1 MSDKLPRTT
10 VEQWALL
17 AAIVDRGG
25 YAQAA
30 EALHR
35 SQSTVSY
42 TVAKLQEL
50 LALPL
55 LEIRGRKAEL
65 NEHGT
70 VLLARARRIV
80 DEMSSLE
87 QLARSLRSGWE
98 SELRLV
104 VDAAFPRAQLLA
116 ILEEL
121 QKACANTRLQ
131 LDDAVLSGAEQAL
144 IEGRA
149 DVAIAPSVPGTMLG
163 DWLMDVSFVAVA
175 RPSHPLLALGR
186 ELTLDDLTQHTQAV
200 VRDSGT
206 LKPRDAGWLGSPLRW
221 TVSAVEASLA
231 AVEAGLAFAWLP
243 DHIVEPRIAAGT
255 LAPLPLVAG
264 RCRRVP
270 LYVILAQPDSAGPAA
285 RLAAELFLRHR
296 KEIPNFAA

>member
-70 VLLARARRIV
+70 AR
-80 DEMSSLE
+80 
-87 QLARSLRSGWE
+87 
-98 SELRLV
+98 
-104 VDAAFPRAQLLA
+104 
-116 ILEEL
+116 
-121 QKACANTRLQ
+121 
-131 LDDAVLSGAEQAL
+131 
-144 IEGRA
+144 
-149 DVAIAPSVPGTMLG
+149 
-163 DWLMDVSFVAVA
+163 
-175 RPSHPLLALGR
+175 
-186 ELTLDDLTQHTQAV
+186 
-200 VRDSGT
+200 
-206 LKPRDAGWLGSPLRW
+206 
-221 TVSAVEASLA
+221 
-231 AVEAGLAFAWLP
+231 
-243 DHIVEPRIAAGT
+243 
-255 LAPLPLVAG
+255 
-264 RCRRVP
+264 
-270 LYVILAQPDSAGPAA
+270 AGPA
-285 RLAAELFLRHR
+285 HR
-296 KEIPNFAA
+296 R

>member
-1 MSDKLPRTT
+1 
-10 VEQWALL
+10 V
-17 AAIVDRGG
+17 
-25 YAQAA
+25 
-30 EALHR
+30 
-35 SQSTVSY
+35 
-42 TVAKLQEL
+42 
-50 LALPL
+50 
-55 LEIRGRKAEL
+55 EIRGRKAEL

-80 DEMSSLE
+80 DEMNSLE

-144 IEGRA
+144 TEGRA

-163 DWLMDVSFVAVA
+163 DWLMDVTFIAVA
-175 RPSHPLLALGR
+175 SPRHPLLALGR
-186 ELTLDDLTQHTQAV
+186 ELTLDDLTRHTQAV

-206 LKPRDAGWLGSPLRW
+206 AKPRDAGWLGSPLRW

-243 DHIVEPRIAAGT
+243 DHLVESRVAAGT
-255 LAPLPLVAG
+255 LATLPLVAG
-264 RCRRVP
+264 RSRRVP

-296 KEIPNFAA
+296 KEIPNFMA